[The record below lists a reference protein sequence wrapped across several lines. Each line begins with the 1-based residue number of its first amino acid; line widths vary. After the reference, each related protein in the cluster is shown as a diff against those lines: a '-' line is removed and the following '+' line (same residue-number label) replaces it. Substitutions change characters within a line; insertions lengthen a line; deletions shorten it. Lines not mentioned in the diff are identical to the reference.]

1 MPKYNCIVIDDDAF
15 AATIL
20 KNYCEKCEGL
30 NLLGKFVNGVEAK
43 KYLDEYPNVD
53 IIFLDIEMPVM
64 NGMDFM
70 RSVNHTG
77 AQVIVCSS
85 KSQYAVETYEY
96 NVCDYLLKPVS
107 YDRFIRSVE
116 KAILEI
122 DKMKKWIVAS
132 SVAEGVEG
140 EDSET
145 DIWIKDI
152 DGKQLRIKIEDIVY
166 IEAMENYMSMQ
177 TKQKRYTIHSTMKSV
192 MEMFGAKTPVMRV
205 HKSYAVNIDNMLRLE
220 DGCLVAEVQGDKMSI
235 SVGRTYMKELRDRI
249 SKR

>member
-1 MPKYNCIVIDDDAF
+1 MSKYNCIVIDDDAF

-20 KNYCEKCEGL
+20 KNYCDKCEAL
-30 NLLGKFVNGVEAK
+30 NMLGKFVNGVEAK

-70 RSVNHTG
+70 RSVKHTG

-96 NVCDYLLKPVS
+96 NVCDYLLKPVA
-107 YDRFIRSVE
+107 YDRFMRSVE

-122 DKMKKWIVAS
+122 DKTKKWIIAS
-132 SVAEGVEG
+132 SSINSQGGDDAE
-140 EDSET
+140 S

-166 IEAMENYMSMQ
+166 IEAMENYMAMQ
-177 TKQKRYTIHSTMKSV
+177 TKHKKYTIHSTMKSV
-192 MEMFGAKTPVMRV
+192 MEMFGGDTPVMRV

-220 DGCLVAEVQGDKMSI
+220 DGTLIAEVQGEKMLI
-235 SVGRTYMKELRDRI
+235 SVGRTYIKGLRDRI

>member
-20 KNYCEKCEGL
+20 KNYCDKCEEL
-30 NLLGKFVNGVEAK
+30 NMLGKFVNGIEAK
-43 KYLDEYPNVD
+43 KYLDEYPDVD

-70 RSVNHTG
+70 RSVKHTG

-107 YDRFIRSVE
+107 YDRFMRSVE
-116 KAILEI
+116 KAVLEI
-122 DKMKKWIVAS
+122 DKTKKWIIAS
-132 SVAEGVEG
+132 SFIDSTEG
-140 EDSET
+140 EDESN
-145 DIWIKDI
+145 IWIKEI
-152 DGKQLRIKIEDIVY
+152 DGSQLRIKIEDIVY
-166 IEAMENYMSMQ
+166 IEAMENYMLMQ
-177 TKQKRYTIHSTMKSV
+177 TRHKKYTIHSTMKSV
-192 MEMFGAKTPVMRV
+192 MEMFGNNTPILRV

-220 DGCLVAEVQGDKMSI
+220 EGSLIAEVQGEKI
-235 SVGRTYMKELRDRI
+235 SVPVGRTYIKELKDRL
-249 SKR
+249 SKI